1 MRAFDPPIV
10 HELVVDGLA
19 LNTYKPFS
27 VYESFP
33 RNDSIKS
40 TTSTFVGSKEDY

>member
-1 MRAFDPPIV
+1 MRSYEPPIV

-19 LNTYKPFS
+19 LNTSRPFS
-27 VYESFP
+27 VYQGFP

-40 TTSTFVGSKEDY
+40 TASTNFGGR